1 MKDEKISKE
10 DLINLVTIEDEKDL
24 TDEEILHLILD
35 KKFSNNKIESKE
47 KYTFGDKAADKLASF
62 AGSWTF
68 IIAFTTG
75 LLIWILINNKLAD
88 KAFDP
93 FPYILLNLILSCIAA
108 IQAPVIM
115 MSQNRQE
122 KKDRQR
128 ALNDY
133 RVNLKNEIIIQ
144 DMHKKLDKILENQE
158 ILKEEENNN

>member
-144 DMHKKLDKILENQE
+144 DMHKKLDKILENQK
-158 ILKEEENNN
+158 ILKEKENNN